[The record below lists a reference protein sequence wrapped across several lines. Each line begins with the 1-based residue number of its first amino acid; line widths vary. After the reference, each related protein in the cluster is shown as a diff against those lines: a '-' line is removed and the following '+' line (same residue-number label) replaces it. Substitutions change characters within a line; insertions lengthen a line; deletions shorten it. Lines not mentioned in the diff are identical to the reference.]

1 MQKIQAAAR
10 TLRELLDGKKYAID
24 YYQREYRWEQKQIF
38 ELIDDLVNTFLEDY
52 RPGHPRAEVE
62 NYSRYFLGS
71 IIVSDK
77 RDGRYIVDGQQRLT
91 SLTLLLLYLRNLQKG
106 RPDQVDIDDL
116 VFSEKYGQKSFNL
129 NVAERTPILEALF
142 EERDF
147 DVTNRS
153 ESVQNIDARYA
164 DIEARFP
171 ISTDDDDSGDEDDA
185 DSEQSASLDQ
195 AALPYFI
202 DWLVENVFL
211 VEITAFSDDDAYTI
225 FETMNDR
232 GLSLTPTDMLKG
244 YLLAN
249 ITQEERRAVA
259 SDQWR
264 QWVRTLNQNG
274 KDDAADF
281 FKAWFRSQYAD
292 TIRERKAGARPRA
305 YDRIGTEFHR
315 WLKDE
320 STSLGLNDSDDF
332 FRFIDRDMDFFAEQ
346 YARIM
351 EASAKQTP
359 GLERIRYN
367 AQLGFTLQNMLLL
380 APLRPGD
387 AREEVDAK
395 LRVVAHYI
403 DILLA
408 WRQWNFKLISHSG
421 MQYAM
426 FVAMRDIRELTS
438 PGDLADALHAMLL
451 EENLSFDANPN
462 LRMHQQNRRFI
473 RSLLARLTDYVEV
486 GSGNASRYEEY
497 LAEKT
502 ANRYEIE
509 HIWADHP
516 DQHTDEFA
524 HPTDF
529 TEYRNRVGGLLLVP
543 KKFNASY
550 GDLPYEKKLPHYL
563 KQNLL
568 ARSLHPDAY
577 DRDPGFMAFIKRTG
591 LPFRPHEQFSRQDMD
606 ARQQLYTELAKRI
619 WNPDDLLNEV
629 KV

>member
-24 YYQREYRWEQKQIF
+24 YYQREYRWEEKQIF
-38 ELIDDLVNTFLEDY
+38 ELVDDLVNSFLEDY
-52 RPGHPRAEVE
+52 RPNHHRREVE
-62 NYSRYFLGS
+62 RYSRYFLGS

-77 RDGRYIVDGQQRLT
+77 EDGRYIVDGQQRLT
-91 SLTLLLLYLRNLQKG
+91 SLTLLLIFLRNMQLNRK
-106 RPDQVDIDDL
+106 DKVDIDDL

-129 NVAERTPILEALF
+129 NVSERTPVLEALF
-142 EERDF
+142 ERREF

-153 ESVQNIDARYA
+153 ESVQNIAARYS

-171 ISTDDDDSGDEDDA
+171 ISIDDSENEDSDEDN
-185 DSEQSASLDQ
+185 EQSASLDED
-195 AALPYFI
+195 ALPYFI

-244 YLLAN
+244 YVLAN
-249 ITQEERRAVA
+249 ITQEDRRAIA

-264 QWVRTLNQNG
+264 QWVRKFNQNG
-274 KDDAADF
+274 KDDASDF

-320 STSLGLNDSDDF
+320 SSSLGLNDSDNF
-332 FRFIDRDMDFFAEQ
+332 FRFIDQDMDFFAEQ
-346 YARIM
+346 YERIV
-351 EASAKQTP
+351 EASSRQTAS
-359 GLERIRYN
+359 LERIRYN

-387 AREEVDAK
+387 SREDVDTK
-395 LRVVAHYI
+395 LRLVARYI

-426 FVAMRDIRELTS
+426 FVAMRRIRSLTR
-438 PGDLADALHAMLL
+438 PEDLATTLYTMLG
-451 EENLSFDANPN
+451 EENISFDTEKT

-473 RSLLARLTDYVEV
+473 RSLLARLTNYVEV
-486 GSGNASRYEEY
+486 ESGLPSHYEEY

-509 HIWADHP
+509 HIWARHP
-516 DQHTDEFA
+516 ERHAEEF
-524 HPTDF
+524 PYSGDF
-529 TEYRNRVGGLLLVP
+529 LEYRNRVGGLLLVP

-550 GDLPYEKKLPHYL
+550 GDLAYEQKLPHYDS
-563 KQNLL
+563 QNALV
-568 ARSLHPDAY
+568 RSLNANAY
-577 DRDPGFMAFIKRTG
+577 VHNPGFTAFIQRTG
-591 LPFRPHEQFSRQDMD
+591 LQFQLHEEFRKADLD
-606 ARQQLYTELAKRI
+606 ARQTLYTEIAKLI
-619 WNPDDLLNEV
+619 WNPDDLLTR
-629 KV
+629 